1 MGRTQY
7 TIIKGSHTLSP
18 VCAWMD
24 DKHIT
29 PRLAIPT
36 WMLRLPGARRP
47 VLGVMAGLELALY
60 PDQRKQQQQR
70 SEFMTYQEMCSFE
83 TLYAAYLEARKRKRS
98 KPGTAQYEQNVLACT
113 EKLST
118 ILHTK
123 TYVPSRFEV
132 FYVYEPK
139 KRLVQAPAF
148 VDKVVLH
155 AVVDNILYEA
165 ITKSFIRDNFASQT
179 GKGTNDGLMRLKQ
192 HVVDYYRREMRGT
205 DGWILKGDVHHFFAS
220 IDHDKLK
227 RKLKVLLD
235 KRGVDPQIY
244 DLLCVY
250 INTTDGLPLG
260 YQTSQLLALMFL
272 DEFDHLMKEKYR
284 LKYYGRY
291 MDDFYVIL
299 SDKQRLKEIL
309 KDIRALMDGWG
320 LELNQKTGIFP
331 LRNGIDFLGFHSYIT
346 ESGGI
351 IQKLRRDSIQR
362 IRAKVKFWEEAY
374 KRGEVTKDAILQSFG
389 AWDAHAAYGD
399 THELRAKYAK
409 KVEAIIGEPVEI
421 HRKLNGNRAVRDK
434 RRLRQC
440 RNLYK
445 KQHQN
450 RETEKSG
457 SFSYAQR
464 PTDVPP
470 WADS

>member
-1 MGRTQY
+1 
-7 TIIKGSHTLSP
+7 
-18 VCAWMD
+18 
-24 DKHIT
+24 
-29 PRLAIPT
+29 
-36 WMLRLPGARRP
+36 
-47 VLGVMAGLELALY
+47 
-60 PDQRKQQQQR
+60 
-70 SEFMTYQEMCSFE
+70 MTYQEMCSFE

-192 HVVDYYRREMRGT
+192 HMVDYYRREKRGT

-227 RKLKVLLD
+227 RKLKALLD

-374 KRGEVTKDAILQSFG
+374 KRLRRTLSSRVSERGTHTRHTAIRTSCGRNTQRRWRLSSVSRWRSTGNSTETVRYAISEGFVNAATSTRNSIRTGRRRNPAPFLMPNAPRTFLRGLTLNSYQGGKTKWQMCF
-389 AWDAHAAYGD
+389 
-399 THELRAKYAK
+399 
-409 KVEAIIGEPVEI
+409 
-421 HRKLNGNRAVRDK
+421 
-434 RRLRQC
+434 
-440 RNLYK
+440 
-445 KQHQN
+445 
-450 RETEKSG
+450 
-457 SFSYAQR
+457 
-464 PTDVPP
+464 
-470 WADS
+470 